1 MKRYLW
7 AAVILV
13 LVLALAGWDSGRTV
27 KYRLYIGLNDQDTY
41 QQVKSTEEAQELV
54 AEIALKY
61 VEGFTLIT
69 AQGVYTDHLGVVTRE
84 NSLICEIIGASEEQ
98 INHIMDE
105 VLSAL
110 NQSAI
115 LVEREE
121 VESRFYAGSAL
132 RGAAQ

>member
-61 VEGFTLIT
+61 VEGSPHHRPGVLQIISDRTLRT
-69 AQGVYTDHLGVVTRE
+69 A
-84 NSLICEIIGASEEQ
+84 
-98 INHIMDE
+98 
-105 VLSAL
+105 
-110 NQSAI
+110 
-115 LVEREE
+115 
-121 VESRFYAGSAL
+121 
-132 RGAAQ
+132 